1 MMFKKRAHLQKR
13 LRDYLETRNH
23 KEAVSGDGDLKAL
36 SILQSVASI
45 AAEQMNRKLQHK
57 IAKQLHTQKNKRVFK
72 LLDVFADP
80 SSSIQTLRKS
90 RTSLLSAVGSKSE
103 LANFLRF
110 MLRKITMLT
119 LNADNVTF
127 LIQASS
133 RGNKVATS
141 LLHMISLYVPGMF
154 DVAISSLETHLLDKI
169 EAFVQGTSSS
179 LTETLKLICRLDL
192 RRIATSKRQIH
203 KSSKSSLRE
212 IRQHLLSICA
222 GSTKEF
228 SGRKKRVQDFTSTH
242 CKFAS
247 RALLS
252 DELDEEDLTDLLD
265 RAKLSL
271 DIDDERLSCALRI
284 FGEFTTHD
292 SERLEKTTIEKVW
305 SLLVGSLGLLSEDNK
320 DSVEWES
327 YEDAVKFDR
336 RVHALKALTRIGMM
350 SETYSERTLKI
361 LGMIMEGLDCE
372 STSSNVFTA
381 SSNDDDDDDDIDLTG
396 LQDLSNDEDSYLRA
410 ALRVTAAKSV
420 LRIAKTHALSIDLYH
435 RLAWVLLDSSD
446 EVRSSILDALIKRI
460 NRNEVSPLMYVA
472 HFSPFF
478 FFFKLTKINSHES
491 GIWL

>member
-1 MMFKKRAHLQKR
+1 M
-13 LRDYLETRNH
+13 
-23 KEAVSGDGDLKAL
+23 
-36 SILQSVASI
+36 
-45 AAEQMNRKLQHK
+45 
-57 IAKQLHTQKNKRVFK
+57 
-72 LLDVFADP
+72 
-80 SSSIQTLRKS
+80 
-90 RTSLLSAVGSKSE
+90 
-103 LANFLRF
+103 
-110 MLRKITMLT
+110 
-119 LNADNVTF
+119 
-127 LIQASS
+127 
-133 RGNKVATS
+133 
-141 LLHMISLYVPGMF
+141 
-154 DVAISSLETHLLDKI
+154 
-169 EAFVQGTSSS
+169 
-179 LTETLKLICRLDL
+179 
-192 RRIATSKRQIH
+192 
-203 KSSKSSLRE
+203 
-212 IRQHLLSICA
+212 
-222 GSTKEF
+222 
-228 SGRKKRVQDFTSTH
+228 
-242 CKFAS
+242 
-247 RALLS
+247 
-252 DELDEEDLTDLLD
+252 TDLLD

-381 SSNDDDDDDDIDLTG
+381 NDDDDIDLTG

-460 NRNEVSPLMYVA
+460 NRNEVSPLMYVVV
-472 HFSPFF
+472 FLSLSL
-478 FFFKLTKINSHES
+478 FFKLTTTP
-491 GIWL
+491 